1 MFVEASLDLFW
12 GFIATRS
19 QIGVE
24 RWYNYEDKLM
34 GPNRR
39 SNKNKQKAK
48 KKKNKPYSKAFFKRC
63 KKINKRLS
71 LKTCEHLH

>member
-48 KKKNKPYSKAFFKRC
+48 KKKQT
-63 KKINKRLS
+63 L
-71 LKTCEHLH
+71 L

>member
-12 GFIATRS
+12 GFIASRS

-48 KKKNKPYSKAFFKRC
+48 KKNLTLRPFSKYV
-63 KKINKRLS
+63 KK
-71 LKTCEHLH
+71 

>member
-48 KKKNKPYSKAFFKRC
+48 KKKKQT
-63 KKINKRLS
+63 L
-71 LKTCEHLH
+71 L